1 MRTITT
7 ICLVRHGQTDWNALG
22 KLQGQTDIPLN
33 ELGKIQARQ
42 CGEFLSKETSWDVII
57 SSPLKRARETADIIS
72 QNIEV
77 PVIEKME
84 FIEKNFGVAEGMTAA
99 ERESAFVDK
108 EYPGQ
113 ENQESLRNRL
123 MNGLQEIQKEYPE
136 KKVILV
142 AHGAVI
148 HFILRLMSNESI
160 VSNEMR
166 LFNACLST
174 IRFEVDSWIIDDF
187 NQVNHLS

>member
-1 MRTITT
+1 MTT

-42 CGEFLSKETSWDVII
+42 CGEFLSEEDWDVII
-57 SSPLKRARETADIIS
+57 SSPLKRARETAEIIS
-72 QNIEV
+72 NYIEV
-77 PVIEKME
+77 PVIEKIA

-99 ERESAFVDK
+99 ERKAAFTDK
-108 EYPGQ
+108 LYPGQ
-113 ENQESLRNRL
+113 ENQDSLRNRL
-123 MNGLQEIQKEYPE
+123 MNGLQEIQKEYPD

-160 VSNEMR
+160 VSKEMR

-174 IRFEVDSWIIDDF
+174 IRFDADSWIIDDF

>member
-42 CGEFLSKETSWDVII
+42 CGEFLSKESSWDVII

-72 QNIEV
+72 HYIEV

-99 ERESAFVDK
+99 ERASAFIDK

-113 ENQESLRNRL
+113 ENQESLRSRL
-123 MNGLQEIQKEYPE
+123 MNGLQDIQREYPE

>member
-42 CGEFLSKETSWDVII
+42 CGEFLSKDDWDVII

-72 QNIEV
+72 HYIEV

-99 ERESAFVDK
+99 ERESAFVNK

-113 ENQESLRNRL
+113 ENQKSLRNRL

-136 KKVILV
+136 RKVILV

-174 IRFEVDSWIIDDF
+174 IRFEVDSWIINNF

>member
-33 ELGKIQARQ
+33 ELGKKQARQ
-42 CGEFLSKETSWDVII
+42 CGEFLSEEDWDVII
-57 SSPLKRARETADIIS
+57 SSPLKRARETAEIIS
-72 QNIEV
+72 NYIEV
-77 PVIEKME
+77 PVIEKIA

-99 ERESAFVDK
+99 EREAAFTDK
-108 EYPGQ
+108 LYPGQ
-113 ENQESLRNRL
+113 ENQDSLRNRL
-123 MNGLQEIQKEYPE
+123 MNGLQEIQKDYPD

-160 VSNEMR
+160 VSKEMR

-174 IRFEVDSWIIDDF
+174 IRFDADSWIIDDF

>member
-1 MRTITT
+1 MTT

-33 ELGKIQARQ
+33 ELGKLQARQ
-42 CGEFLSKETSWDVII
+42 CGEFLSKDEWDVII

-72 QNIEV
+72 HYMEV
-77 PVIEKME
+77 PVIEKVE

-99 ERESAFVDK
+99 EREAAFVNK

-113 ENQESLRNRL
+113 ENQDALRKRL
-123 MNGLQEIQKEYPE
+123 MNGLQEIQNEYPG
-136 KKVILV
+136 KKAILV

-187 NQVNHLS
+187 NQVKHLS

>member
-33 ELGKIQARQ
+33 ELGNIQARQ
-42 CGEFLSKETSWDVII
+42 CGEFLSKDDWNVII
-57 SSPLKRARETADIIS
+57 TSPLKRARETADIIS
-72 QNIEV
+72 HYIEV

-84 FIEKNFGVAEGMTAA
+84 FIEKNFGEAEGMTAA
-99 ERESAFVDK
+99 ERKSAVRDK
-108 EYPGQ
+108 DYPGQ

>member
-42 CGEFLSKETSWDVII
+42 CGEFLSKETSWDVIV

-72 QNIEV
+72 QYIEV

-160 VSNEMR
+160 VSNDMR

-174 IRFEVDSWIIDDF
+174 IRFEVDSWVIDDF

>member
-22 KLQGQTDIPLN
+22 KLKGQTDIPLN

-42 CGEFLSKETSWDVII
+42 CGEFMSKDDWDVII
-57 SSPLKRARETADIIS
+57 TSPLKRARETADIIS
-72 QNIEV
+72 HYIEV

-99 ERESAFVDK
+99 ERKSAFRDK
-108 EYPGQ
+108 DYPGQ

-160 VSNEMR
+160 VSNEIR

-174 IRFEVDSWIIDDF
+174 IRFEVDSWMIDDF

>member
-1 MRTITT
+1 LGTITT

-33 ELGKIQARQ
+33 EQGKIQAQ
-42 CGEFLSKETSWDVII
+42 KCGEFLSKADWDVII
-57 SSPLKRARETADIIS
+57 TSPLKRAKETAEIIS
-72 QNIEV
+72 SYIDR
-77 PVIEKME
+77 PVIENLE
-84 FIEKNFGVAEGMTAA
+84 FIEKNFGSAEGMTAH
-99 ERESAFVDK
+99 ERESAFSDK
-108 EYPGQ
+108 VYPNQ
-113 ENQESLRNRL
+113 ESQESLRDRL
-123 MNGLQEIQKEYPE
+123 VKGLQEIQQGYPE

-148 HFILRLMSNESI
+148 HFILRLMSNEAI
-160 VSNEMR
+160 VSKQMR

-174 IRFEVDSWIIDDF
+174 IRFELDSWIIEDF

>member
-42 CGEFLSKETSWDVII
+42 CGEFLSKEASWDVII

-72 QNIEV
+72 QYIEV

-84 FIEKNFGVAEGMTAA
+84 FIERILA
-99 ERESAFVDK
+99 SLK
-108 EYPGQ
+108 E
-113 ENQESLRNRL
+113 
-123 MNGLQEIQKEYPE
+123 
-136 KKVILV
+136 
-142 AHGAVI
+142 
-148 HFILRLMSNESI
+148 
-160 VSNEMR
+160 
-166 LFNACLST
+166 
-174 IRFEVDSWIIDDF
+174 
-187 NQVNHLS
+187 

>member
-1 MRTITT
+1 MTT
-7 ICLVRHGQTDWNALG
+7 ICLVRHGQTDWNASG

-33 ELGKIQARQ
+33 ELGKIQARK
-42 CGEFLSKETSWDVII
+42 CGEFLSNEASWDVII
-57 SSPLKRARETADIIS
+57 SSPLKRARVTADIIS
-72 QNIEV
+72 QYIEV

-113 ENQESLRNRL
+113 ENQESLRSRL

-136 KKVILV
+136 MKVILV

-148 HFILRLMSNESI
+148 HFILRLMTNESI

-166 LFNACLST
+166 LSNACLST

-187 NQVNHLS
+187 NQVKHLS